1 MVLSA
6 PVTGNNQPVLMKL
19 QHTFAFLQHTLR
31 ALYSPSDFL
40 KAARPPWFESG
51 RQQDCSEFL
60 RYLLDTLQEQEKI
73 KGVIMRE
80 HRVIEPPAKQNST
93 TSDQEAMEI
102 VKSSTSVNAL
112 DAISEEAPEDVDMQ
126 DQDFVF
132 GSRSSLQKRDSGDD
146 DSDNDDDD
154 DMHGS
159 RNSLSGL
166 KRWTTEE
173 NLFINDPRGSR
184 SELMETPLHDS
195 HSNSTGKY
203 LSSSVVH

>member
-1 MVLSA
+1 
-6 PVTGNNQPVLMKL
+6 MKL

-73 KGVIMRE
+73 KGVIRE
-80 HRVIEPPAKQNST
+80 HRVIEPPKQNT
-93 TSDQEAMEI
+93 TSEEAMEI

-126 DQDFVF
+126 EDQDFVF
-132 GSRSSLQKRDSGDD
+132 GSRSSLQKPVY
-146 DSDNDDDD
+146 
-154 DMHGS
+154 
-159 RNSLSGL
+159 
-166 KRWTTEE
+166 
-173 NLFINDPRGSR
+173 I
-184 SELMETPLHDS
+184 
-195 HSNSTGKY
+195 
-203 LSSSVVH
+203 